1 MTAKPRSAQ
10 YTAFHREM
18 KTLAAAAAASAA
30 AETAPPVACSIACQ
44 TEGGDQE
51 LALPVACPTED
62 SARDSASGEAGPPAK
77 KAKKKTR
84 QSQRLRA
91 PEDIISELEDRIER
105 MEAARWRL
113 YKQRS
118 RANGKSSKLEGNIS
132 KLEGEL
138 TKTEEEFGQKFKELN
153 AEVLRYV
160 AIARLKDVEADE
172 LAQQIKEME
181 KEVPNEMI
189 SDIEDELLHF
199 TTIEGGRYTEQVRLL
214 YYILCVTGSVSAN
227 AATKTLDAL
236 LTVLGFNFGKL
247 PARST
252 VQTMRFEPLLLNDAD
267 TCDLLGKAANSSLG
281 LSTDAGVA
289 KGTDRQAQGLTHADS
304 VGSAVKY
311 RAVGIQTLPSGKSI
325 DEHARPPRE
334 ICAVEALAHSSGQA
348 DCGDVLWDCG
358 HVNVVKVKQNTHICL
373 IFATICLLG
382 TRWTRG
388 TTPFAAPIPQMA
400 TPTPTK

>member
-1 MTAKPRSAQ
+1 MPGVADFYTQRHVLDMTARPKSAH
-10 YTAFHREM
+10 YMAFHREM
-18 KTLAAAAAASAA
+18 KKLAADAAAASAA

-44 TEGGDQE
+44 TEGGDPE
-51 LALPVACPTED
+51 LLLPVACPTED
-62 SARDSASGEAGPPAK
+62 SARGDSASGEAGPPAK
-77 KAKKKTR
+77 KAKKARRST
-84 QSQRLRA
+84 RLRA

-199 TTIEGGRYTEQVRLL
+199 TTIEGGRYT
-214 YYILCVTGSVSAN
+214 S
-227 AATKTLDAL
+227 
-236 LTVLGFNFGKL
+236 
-247 PARST
+247 RSGCCT
-252 VQTMRFEPLLLNDAD
+252 T
-267 TCDLLGKAANSSLG
+267 S
-281 LSTDAGVA
+281 
-289 KGTDRQAQGLTHADS
+289 
-304 VGSAVKY
+304 
-311 RAVGIQTLPSGKSI
+311 
-325 DEHARPPRE
+325 
-334 ICAVEALAHSSGQA
+334 CA
-348 DCGDVLWDCG
+348 
-358 HVNVVKVKQNTHICL
+358 
-373 IFATICLLG
+373 
-382 TRWTRG
+382 
-388 TTPFAAPIPQMA
+388 
-400 TPTPTK
+400 

>member
-1 MTAKPRSAQ
+1 MLRWCGMFVAMPMLWNYEYAQNETFGRETLLPMLSGLAALPGAAEIYTKRHSLDMTAKPRSAQ

-181 KEVPNEMI
+181 NEVPAETI

-236 LTVLGFNFGKL
+236 L
-247 PARST
+247 
-252 VQTMRFEPLLLNDAD
+252 
-267 TCDLLGKAANSSLG
+267 
-281 LSTDAGVA
+281 
-289 KGTDRQAQGLTHADS
+289 
-304 VGSAVKY
+304 
-311 RAVGIQTLPSGKSI
+311 
-325 DEHARPPRE
+325 
-334 ICAVEALAHSSGQA
+334 
-348 DCGDVLWDCG
+348 DCC
-358 HVNVVKVKQNTHICL
+358 
-373 IFATICLLG
+373 
-382 TRWTRG
+382 
-388 TTPFAAPIPQMA
+388 
-400 TPTPTK
+400 

>member
-1 MTAKPRSAQ
+1 MLDMTARPKSAH
-10 YTAFHREM
+10 YMAFHREM
-18 KTLAAAAAASAA
+18 KKLAADAAAASAA

-44 TEGGDQE
+44 TEGGDPE
-51 LALPVACPTED
+51 LLLSVACPTED

-77 KAKKKTR
+77 KAKKTR

-105 MEAARWRL
+105 METARRKL
-113 YKQRS
+113 YVQKF
-118 RANGKSSKLEGNIS
+118 RAKGKSSELEGNVS
-132 KLEGEL
+132 KLQGEL
-138 TKTEEEFGQKFKELN
+138 TKTEEEFGEKFKELN
-153 AEVLRYV
+153 AEVRRYA
-160 AIARLKDVEADE
+160 AIARVKDMEADE

-189 SDIEDELLHF
+189 SDIEDDLLHF

-227 AATKTLDAL
+227 AATKTLGAL

-325 DEHARPPRE
+325 DEHA
-334 ICAVEALAHSSGQA
+334 AVEVTWGNLAKLSEALIAGKAA
-348 DCGDVLWDCG
+348 DHPTVLEINDIWMKFNSLSLCPLA
-358 HVNVVKVKQNTHICL
+358 Q
-373 IFATICLLG
+373 
-382 TRWTRG
+382 
-388 TTPFAAPIPQMA
+388 P
-400 TPTPTK
+400 